1 MQHLWVRYSH
11 HEPMRIET
19 QQGWLVADLVE
30 KVRTSY
36 ELLSNVYSSVI
47 KVYNACG
54 DKYNHWD
61 PVNNLKRGRFWSDA
75 LILKTVYMEDD
86 LDLQIRSNRARF
98 AKLTKIQKKH
108 IPCDLDYEFIN
119 DYHVGGFESNSNCNT
134 LWEQVSEEFSQLSRH
149 NSVISLITDLFGTHI
164 TLN

>member
-1 MQHLWVRYSH
+1 
-11 HEPMRIET
+11 MRIET
-19 QQGWLVADLVE
+19 QQDWLVADLVE
-30 KVRTSY
+30 KVRTSH

-61 PVNNLKRGRFWSDA
+61 PVNTLKRGRFWSDA
-75 LILKTVYMEDD
+75 LILKTVYMEDG
-86 LDLQIRSNRARF
+86 LDLQIRSNRARL
-98 AKLTKIQKKH
+98 ARLTKIQKKLV
-108 IPCDLDYEFIN
+108 PCESDYEFIN
-119 DYHVGGFESNSNCNT
+119 YYHLGGFESNSDCNT
-134 LWEQVSEEFSQLSRH
+134 LWEQVSEELSQLSRH